1 MPYVFMPFCS
11 EVFESIV
18 VKHVVSVNR
27 KTVPFTLQRTVIS
40 WYYLSNT
47 MELFDNGVL
56 QKSDAGKPLADRM
69 RPKTLDEFVGQ
80 EHLLGDNKILRLLI
94 AKKDIPSMILWG
106 PSGVGKTTLGW
117 LMGRYMKVPFVSL
130 SAVNIGIKEVKE
142 VIQKTKFQRII
153 LFIDEFH
160 RFNKLQQDTFLP
172 HVENGDI
179 ILIGATT
186 ENPSFEIISPLLS
199 RMRVLTLNPLTKD
212 ALAMILRRALSTDKE
227 LMSAALKINDDT
239 IEEIAILA
247 NGDARRALNLLE
259 VCCKMVRETG
269 QKEPVIDHD
278 IVKEAYQKK
287 TAVYDKKGEMH
298 YDLISALHKSMR
310 GSDADAAL
318 YWLVR
323 MIEGGEDPL
332 YIMRRIVR
340 FASEDVG
347 NADPYALSLAM
358 AATEAFRFMGPPE
371 GYLAIAQA
379 CLYLSLCEKSN
390 AIYAAYGAA
399 SRDARNMPEYPVPLH
414 IRNAPTQLM
423 EELGYGKGYL
433 YPHDYENAIVS
444 QAYLP
449 EELKGRRYYRPT
461 DRGHEKR
468 LKDFMEK
475 VKRFSREKKD

>member
-1 MPYVFMPFCS
+1 
-11 EVFESIV
+11 
-18 VKHVVSVNR
+18 
-27 KTVPFTLQRTVIS
+27 
-40 WYYLSNT
+40 
-47 MELFDNGVL
+47 MELFDNGIL
-56 QKSDAGKPLADRM
+56 QKGDTGKPLADRM

-117 LMGRYMKVPFVSL
+117 LMGRYMKVPFIPL

-142 VIQKTKFQRII
+142 VMQKAKAQRMI

-212 ALAMILRRALSTDKE
+212 GLVTILRRALSNDKE
-227 LMSAALKINDDT
+227 LMPAALKIGDDT
-239 IEEIAILA
+239 IEEIAVLA

-259 VCCKMVRETG
+259 VCYKMVREAG

-287 TAVYDKKGEMH
+287 IAVYDKKGEMH

-310 GSDADAAL
+310 GSDANAAL
-318 YWLVR
+318 YWLAR

-358 AATEAFRFMGPPE
+358 AATEAFRFIGPPE

-390 AIYAAYGAA
+390 AIYTAYNAV
-399 SRDARNMPEYPVPLH
+399 SRDVRNMPEYPVPLH

-423 EELGYGKGYL
+423 EELGYSKGYL
-433 YPHDYENAIVS
+433 YPHDYESALVE
-444 QAYLP
+444 QTYLP
-449 EELKGRRYYRPT
+449 EELRGKRYYRPT
-461 DRGHEKR
+461 DRGHEKK
-468 LKDFMEK
+468 LKEFMEK
-475 VKRFSREKKD
+475 VKRYHRSL

>member
-1 MPYVFMPFCS
+1 
-11 EVFESIV
+11 
-18 VKHVVSVNR
+18 
-27 KTVPFTLQRTVIS
+27 
-40 WYYLSNT
+40 
-47 MELFDNGVL
+47 MELFDNSIV
-56 QKSDAGKPLADRM
+56 QKGDAGKPLADRM

-80 EHLLGDNKILRLLI
+80 EHLLGEGKILRLLI

-130 SAVNIGIKEVKE
+130 SAVSIGIKEVKE
-142 VIQKTKFQRII
+142 VMQKAKSQRMI

-160 RFNKLQQDTFLP
+160 RFNKLQQDAFLP

-212 ALAMILRRALSTDKE
+212 GLVTILRRALSDDKE
-227 LMSAALKINDDT
+227 LRSAGLKISDDT
-239 IEEIAILA
+239 VEEIAILA
-247 NGDARRALNLLE
+247 DGDARRALNLLE
-259 VCCKMVRETG
+259 VSYKMVREAG
-269 QKEPVIDHD
+269 QKEPVIDHA

-287 TAVYDKKGEMH
+287 VALYDKKGEMH

-318 YWLVR
+318 YWLAR

-358 AATEAFRFMGPPE
+358 AATEAFRFIGPPE
-371 GYLAIAQA
+371 GYLAVAQA

-399 SRDARNMPEYPVPLH
+399 SRDARKLPEYPVPLH

-423 EELGYGKGYL
+423 ADLGYSKGYL
-433 YPHDYENAIVS
+433 YPHDYENALVK
-444 QAYLP
+444 QDYLP
-449 EELKGRRYYRPT
+449 EELKGKRYYYPK
-461 DRGHEKR
+461 DRGHERK
-468 LKDFMEK
+468 LKEFMER
-475 VKRFSREKKD
+475 VRRFNREKKGPNPPSEEM